1 MSQQQRK
8 WAIRLLAL
16 ITLMILLGLAFY
28 PLWHFFA
35 KQNEARDFF
44 QREFAQLKAELPPP
58 QSPDLPAKMPLF
70 ISPKWRDGF
79 LYYPERNAYKYT
91 FAPRYHYNHMGK
103 AGGLTAERIPE
114 AVERRS
120 VWLKPSPD
128 GTNWQCYAG
137 VKNRVRGDLCQDFEI
152 IKQLKREEHQQA
164 VKALPENWRNC
175 GEQINAV
182 SRSWVSEQ
190 SEVYVLDNYAA
201 EHIHIHLAPTQKAKP
216 HAHQQSDLILIVR
229 NHSNHEVDLTLEEKK
244 SVRIMRF
251 IIVGKKGQ
259 VNNKTDYRFNDDDI
273 HTYDKVH
280 QQCNLKANEVY
291 TERIWQ
297 AQVAA
302 FIQSIPPEHLNT
314 FQIRDTQA
322 TVHLGGQ
329 Q

>member
-1 MSQQQRK
+1 MYPQDK
-8 WAIRLLAL
+8 WVMRGLVVF
-16 ITLMILLGLAFY
+16 ILGSLVYGTYYHLFAF
-28 PLWHFFA
+28 FKA
-35 KQNEARDFF
+35 QNEARDFF
-44 QREFAQLKAELPPP
+44 QRELAQLKAQLPPP
-58 QSPDLPAKMPLF
+58 QSPDLPEKMPLF
-70 ISPKWRDGF
+70 VSKKWRDGF

-91 FAPRYHYNHMGK
+91 FAPRYHYNHMGETD
-103 AGGLTAERIPE
+103 GLTAEKIPE

-120 VWLKPSPD
+120 VWLKPN
-128 GTNWQCYAG
+128 GENWQCYAG

-175 GEQINAV
+175 GEQSNAV

-190 SEVYVLDNYAA
+190 SEVYVLDNYGA

-229 NHSNHEVDLTLEEKK
+229 NYSNNEVDLTLEEKE

-259 VNNKTDYRFNDDDI
+259 INDNKIDYRFNDDDI
-273 HTYDKVH
+273 HTYDKVQ

-291 TERIWQ
+291 TEGIWQ
-297 AQVAA
+297 SQVAA

-314 FQIRDTQA
+314 FLIRDTQA